1 VRLAVLAAHQPQLR
15 EDHRSE
21 FPGAGQRDAD
31 GASRLFAGLEFRE
44 LIHIERFD
52 AGGRRGCPNG

>member
-1 VRLAVLAAHQPQLR
+1 LR